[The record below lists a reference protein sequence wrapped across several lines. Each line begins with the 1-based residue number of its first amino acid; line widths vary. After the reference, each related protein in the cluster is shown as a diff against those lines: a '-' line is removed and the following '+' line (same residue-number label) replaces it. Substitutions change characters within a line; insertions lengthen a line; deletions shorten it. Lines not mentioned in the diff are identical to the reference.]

1 MHDKHGAN
9 RQLNK
14 APGET
19 EACVLVPRSRD
30 ETKEALALIEILA
43 LGTAQVEV
51 GRVKPA
57 AEVISRLR
65 AKPTSED

>member
-9 RQLNK
+9 RQLNQ

-19 EACVLVPRSRD
+19 EAGALVPRSRD

-65 AKPTSED
+65 AKPISED